1 MESHDQAAKSKYK
14 LRLYITGLT
23 PRSIEALEN
32 IKRILETHLKGRYEL
47 EVRDIRKHPER
58 AAEAQLVA
66 APTMVKELPEPLRK
80 FVGDMSDEERILLGL
95 DLAPTQPEGDHDT

>member
-1 MESHDQAAKSKYK
+1 MAPDQGSHHYK

-32 IKRILETHLKGRYEL
+32 IKRILETYLKGRYEL
-47 EVRDIRKHPER
+47 EVIDIRKHPER

>member
-32 IKRILETHLKGRYEL
+32 IKRILETYLKGRYEL
-47 EVRDIRKHPER
+47 EVIDIRKHPER